1 VFTKKLGAAAAAA
14 SASFFNSLLFV
25 FQFICINISLYQ
37 KSCKGRKSSFRTS
50 FLEIYFFFSRF
61 FTSRYCYSRCCL
73 NFFLPLPQFSKDY
86 STNNQD
92 VFIIIF
98 DYRLLCL
105 MFFLFSFDSP
115 QHIAIVLKS
124 TRTWE
129 RRVALRRDG

>member
-1 VFTKKLGAAAAAA
+1 
-14 SASFFNSLLFV
+14 LLP
-25 FQFICINISLYQ
+25 
-37 KSCKGRKSSFRTS
+37 
-50 FLEIYFFFSRF
+50 E
-61 FTSRYCYSRCCL
+61 
-73 NFFLPLPQFSKDY
+73 FFLASSQFSKDY

-115 QHIAIVLKS
+115 QHIAIVMKS

-129 RRVALRRDG
+129 RRVGLRRDAGSLGKEKEEIEVLE